1 MNEIITLYLIK
12 SIDTMKK
19 YFKKYSYYV
28 LIKYRL
34 GNMVYPAIPTLDRQ
48 EHHKFKASLGYIAR
62 PCLQNK

>member
-1 MNEIITLYLIK
+1 
-12 SIDTMKK
+12 MKK